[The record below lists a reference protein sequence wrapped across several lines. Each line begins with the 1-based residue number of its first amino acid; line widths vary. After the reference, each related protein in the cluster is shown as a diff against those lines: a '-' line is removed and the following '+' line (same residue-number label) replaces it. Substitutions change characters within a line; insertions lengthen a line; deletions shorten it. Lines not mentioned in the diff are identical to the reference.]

1 MTAFQQ
7 LGNKNGVQNGLQNG
21 VQNGVQMVCKM
32 QKNIKS
38 DISISKKKKGLLDVG
53 D

>member
-32 QKNIKS
+32 QKT
-38 DISISKKKKGLLDVG
+38 
-53 D
+53 